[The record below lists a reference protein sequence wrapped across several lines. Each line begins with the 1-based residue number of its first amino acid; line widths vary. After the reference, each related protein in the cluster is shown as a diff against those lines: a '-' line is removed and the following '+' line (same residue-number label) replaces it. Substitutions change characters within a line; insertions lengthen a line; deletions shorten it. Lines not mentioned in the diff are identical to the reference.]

1 MKTRNELVAGR
12 LGGWGSSAMMFGL
25 GYLLLSNCS
34 GTVARGIAMAVL
46 AAGLLAMLGRRFL
59 RWRSGRD

>member
-1 MKTRNELVAGR
+1 
-12 LGGWGSSAMMFGL
+12 MMFGL